1 MDNFTEKCSA
11 VVADGKREI
20 KEKLNEIVNR
30 KVGNELEKCYK
41 DEINKINKEFVEN
54 SRAFGFPLNIET
66 EYKNQIESNFKRI
79 FENYMFTWDS
89 YYMNERTKAKIV
101 QDKEHLV
108 EIVSDMIMRG
118 EDSTSATFTSTMNAK
133 IDEINSKF
141 EDYLNKL
148 YESDNDYAKMI
159 QQIYNENHRTY
170 AFDSGESKFDLVGQ
184 IYGLDDYINKCKN
197 SDTCFAIDQLYYKK
211 WFKKV
216 TSNFIRIIALIYL

>member
-1 MDNFTEKCSA
+1 MT
-11 VVADGKREI
+11 DGKREI
-20 KEKLNEIVNR
+20 KEKLNENVNR

-79 FENYMFTWDS
+79 FDNYMFTWDS
-89 YYMNERTKAKIV
+89 YYMNERTKAKII

-108 EIVSDMIMRG
+108 EIVSDIIMRG

-141 EDYLNKL
+141 EDYLNNL
-148 YESDNDYAKMI
+148 YESDEEYAKKI
-159 QQIYNENHRTY
+159 QQTYNANHRTY
-170 AFDSGESKFDLVGQ
+170 AFDSGETKFDLVGQ
-184 IYGLDDYINKCKN
+184 INDLKEYIIECNKN
-197 SDTCFAIDQLYYKK
+197 ANISAVNQLYTAK
-211 WFKKV
+211 WFIKV
-216 TSNFIRIIALIYL
+216 HKSKL